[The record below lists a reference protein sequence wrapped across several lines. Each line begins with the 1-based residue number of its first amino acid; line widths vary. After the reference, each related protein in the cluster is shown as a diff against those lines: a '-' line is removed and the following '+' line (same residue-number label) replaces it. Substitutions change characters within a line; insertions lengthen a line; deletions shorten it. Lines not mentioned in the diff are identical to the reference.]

1 MKILFIGAFSEPS
14 QEFMLYQC
22 TKGHISVSASTFQ
35 KAFLSGFAKTNA
47 IFDYIINA
55 PAIGSFPLRCS
66 KLNFHSSKFVYNN
79 INGINVSFK
88 NLTYFKNRSICHS
101 IRSEI
106 LKWIQSYSDEQ
117 VVIVV
122 YSLMYPYIKA
132 AIDAKRKYSNVH
144 ICCIVLDLPQY
155 FVDNKS
161 FLSRFLSKRETKN
174 IYSLV
179 PEIDS
184 FVLLTQDMATALDVN
199 QRPWLL
205 MEGIYQPRAIE
216 EVEKKA
222 KTVLYTGNLD
232 GRFGIRDLVEAFS
245 LIADSDFAL
254 WICGDGADR
263 VFVEE
268 AASKDSRI
276 RYWGL
281 LPQEQIFMM
290 QKEATLLINPRK
302 AKGEF
307 TKYSFPSK
315 TMEYMASATPTLMYD
330 LPGVP
335 SEYKE
340 FLVIIPDDTLST
352 LAQTIYAWG
361 IKEQSELD
369 LFGKQAQEFIL
380 HKKNSYYQAGRFAN
394 FIKDISYEKE

>member
-1 MKILFIGAFSEPS
+1 MKILFLGAFSEPS
-14 QEFMLYQC
+14 QEFMLYQY

-35 KAFLSGFAKTNA
+35 KAFLSGFTKTNA

-55 PAIGSFPLRCS
+55 PAIGSFPFRCS
-66 KLNFHSSKFVYNN
+66 KFNFHSSKFVYNN
-79 INGINVSFK
+79 IDGINVSFK
-88 NLTYFKNRSICHS
+88 NLTYFKNYSICHS

-106 LKWIQSYSDEQ
+106 LKWIQSYSDERI
-117 VVIVV
+117 VIVV

-132 AIDAKRKYSNVH
+132 AIDVKRKYSNVH
-144 ICCIVLDLPQY
+144 ICCIVLDLPQF

-161 FLSRFLSKRETKN
+161 YLSRFLSKRETKN

-184 FVLLTQDMATALDVN
+184 FVLLTQDMATAIDVN

-205 MEGIYQPRAIE
+205 MEGIYQTRAIK
-216 EVEKKA
+216 EVEKRA
-222 KTVLYTGNLD
+222 KTILYTGNLD
-232 GRFGIRDLVEAFS
+232 GRFGIKDLVEAFS
-245 LIADSDFAL
+245 LITDPDFAL
-254 WICGDGADR
+254 WICGDGTDR
-263 VFVEE
+263 FFVEQ
-268 AASKDSRI
+268 ATSKDRRI
-276 RYWGL
+276 KYWGL

-335 SEYKE
+335 SEYKD
-340 FLVIIPDDTLST
+340 FLVIIPDDTLPT

-361 IKEQSELD
+361 TKVQSELD
-369 LFGKQAQEFIL
+369 LFGKQAQKFIL
-380 HKKNSYYQAGRFAN
+380 DRKNSYYQAGRFAN